1 MPFNGSGVY
10 SLPGGS
16 TIADGTTADAADIN
30 TPLADIESA
39 LTLTLLRDGSTDFG
53 GDQSMGDHKL
63 TSLAIGTART
73 DAARVL
79 DTMTTAFAQA
89 ATVGGTVN
97 AITTVFA
104 PTFAAYTTGMR
115 IRWVSG
121 GANTSTVTM
130 AVDGLATKAV
140 NKLDNQ
146 PLVQGDTGPS
156 GHICEAVYDG
166 TRFLLVNPYN
176 VLGWNEKFKLANETL
191 SADNSQQADD
201 ELLFAMEANGKYRA
215 EWTVLYST
223 PAAADFK
230 WSIDST
236 AATDPSPVAVTA
248 TWVDPTG
255 TAGAA
260 GHDALNTQVTI
271 AASGGTEG
279 RLEITVYADNGA
291 DTGNLRLMWSQASA
305 SGVTTVRRG
314 SSVRWRKV

>member
-97 AITTVFA
+97 AITTVFS

-176 VLGWNEKFKLANETL
+176 VLGWNEKFKLINENE
-191 SADNSQQADD
+191 SASTSMQADD
-201 ELLFAMEANGKYRA
+201 ELVFALEANARYRA

-223 PAAADFK
+223 AAAADFK
-230 WSIDST
+230 FSIDSN
-236 AATDPSPVAVTA
+236 AATDPSPCVVIAEYI
-248 TWVDPTG
+248 DPTG
-255 TAGAA
+255 VPGGASV
-260 GHDALNTQVTI
+260 GINDVTTI

-279 RLEITVYADNGA
+279 LIRITVYADNGA
-291 DTGNLRLMWSQASA
+291 DTGNLRLMWAPA
-305 SGVTTVRRG
+305 ALSGTTTVRRG